1 MKHYL
6 IDYENIQPN
15 DFKKLNPNQCCI
27 WLFVGKNQTTLPI
40 SFSEAQTQF
49 GQAFHLIQVP
59 KSGKNALDFILASEM
74 GRIIEN
80 NPNDEFVIV
89 SKDTG
94 FNVLIEY
101 YQKQSLVKSI
111 QRVGHANDIQM
122 DKTKHKKR
130 LSIMAMLSFAFL
142 PKVRQSYQK
151 LPQHCVPK
159 SQKSLINFI
168 LSILKKDLKHYDET
182 EKQHICQQLANQF
195 I

>member
-15 DFKKLNPNQCCI
+15 DFNRLNPKQCQI
-27 WLFVGKNQTTLPI
+27 WLFVGKNQTTLPSI
-40 SFSEAQTQF
+40 FAETKIKF
-49 GQAFHLIQVP
+49 GTAFHLIQVP

-80 NPNDEFVIV
+80 NPNDEFIII

-94 FNVLIEY
+94 FDVLVEH
-101 YQKQSLVKSI
+101 YQKQVKSI
-111 QRVGHANDIQM
+111 QRIGNANNIQL
-122 DKTKHKKR
+122 DNTKHKKR
-130 LSIMAMLSFAFL
+130 LSIMDMLSFDFL
-142 PKVRQSYQK
+142 PKVQQSYHK
-151 LPQHCVPK
+151 MPEHCLPK

-168 LSILKKDLKHYDET
+168 LSILKNELKDYDDEC
-182 EKQHICQQLANQF
+182 KQYICQKLANQF